1 MSSKMKK
8 MMPLGIILLVI
19 VIDQLLKSY
28 IVANYELYEGF
39 GQGFF
44 NITHVRNIAA
54 GFSLGAGWSGGVR
67 LVMFII
73 LPVIALVFG
82 LFLLVRDT
90 TFSFASRIAF
100 SLILGGG
107 FGNVID
113 RVFRPEGVVDMFDV
127 TFFGIFGWERWPT
140 FNIADVAIVSGA
152 ILLIITV
159 LFTGKGEKNE

>member
-1 MSSKMKK
+1 MI
-8 MMPLGIILLVI
+8 PLGVMGLVI
-19 VIDQLLKSY
+19 VIDQLLKAY

-54 GFSLGAGWSGGVR
+54 GFSLGAGWSEGVR
-67 LVMFII
+67 FVMFII
-73 LPVIALVFG
+73 LPVVALGFG
-82 LFLLVRDT
+82 LFLLIRDT
-90 TFSFASRIAF
+90 TFSFTSRIAF

-113 RVFRPEGVVDMFDV
+113 RVFRPDGVVDMFDV
-127 TFFGIFGWERWPT
+127 AFFGIFGWNRWPT

-152 ILLIITV
+152 ILLIITM
-159 LFTGKGEKNE
+159 LFTNKGAKNE